1 MALVHASCVNFKGKG
16 ILILGKSG
24 SGKSD
29 LALRLIDAGGTL
41 VSDDYVDVFSEN
53 KVLMAKVAHNISGM
67 IEVRG
72 VGLMKVVFLPMT
84 QLDLALE
91 LMQRNDIERHPEHR
105 YFETDNIKI
114 PLYGYDGFCASAV
127 AKINLIINNLV

>member
-91 LMQRNDIERHPEHR
+91 L
-105 YFETDNIKI
+105 
-114 PLYGYDGFCASAV
+114 
-127 AKINLIINNLV
+127 